1 MSSRFAMSTT
11 TLKLPPEL
19 KARIAP
25 LAEAAGKTPHA
36 WMLEAL
42 QAQVALADLRQA
54 FVDEARRSAA
64 EVDAGG
70 PVFAME
76 EVSAYLKCRLQGKHA
91 RRPASLP
98 TGNAKGRKRAGRSKD

>member
-1 MSSRFAMSTT
+1 MSTT

-36 WMLEAL
+36 WMVEAL

-64 EVDAGG
+64 EVDGGG

-76 EVSAYLKCRLQGKHA
+76 EVAAYLKGRMQGGRA
-91 RRPASLP
+91 RRPAPLP
-98 TGNAKGRKRAGRSKD
+98 SGVAQGRKRTGRSKD

>member
-1 MSSRFAMSTT
+1 MSTT

-36 WMLEAL
+36 WMVEAL
-42 QAQVALADLRQA
+42 QAQVALADLRRE
-54 FVDEARRSAA
+54 FVVEARRSAA

-76 EVSAYLKCRLQGKHA
+76 DVTAYLRGRLAGGRA

-98 TGNAKGRKRAGRSKD
+98 TGVGQGRKRAGRSKD